1 MSFELIDITPFI
13 TAFFVTAGLAALL
26 AIGSGVE
33 FFASNRK
40 VRVARHQS
48 IPAYYGNL
56 LGAH

>member
-1 MSFELIDITPFI
+1 MSFELVNLTPLVF
-13 TAFFVTAGLAALL
+13 AVFAVAGLAALL
-26 AIGSGVE
+26 ALAAGTE

-40 VRVARHQS
+40 VRVARHES

>member
-1 MSFELIDITPFI
+1 MI
-13 TAFFVTAGLAALL
+13 AGLAALL

-56 LGAH
+56 VGAH